1 MRNGKAAASGA
12 SLVAHVSAPGNA
24 GATGTT
30 APIDTTGANLLIAV
44 VPAYAVT
51 GTLTDSNNNAW
62 TAIVSE
68 GTGALALVMYYCTAP
83 VVGPGHTFTS
93 TAEQAPLIVQ
103 AFAGVAPGDSFDQA
117 SANCNSN
124 PAGAI
129 QPGPIAIP
137 TPRLVVTGVA
147 IGANIVSVDSDFAIT
162 DNTAYASG
170 IAVAGGAAW
179 QMAGA
184 IGQLNPSWIAAAI
197 SSDGAIAG
205 MLSFRVQGITDTQS
219 YSQVIRD
226 SMFAVLVQLPFFA
239 GFKARRS
246 KQLPVLQPLLPYLG
260 VYIIGE
266 DMGPDGDINAGDI
279 RFIHSLR
286 IGFQVIIENNDP
298 VASELNLDAAFWA
311 IMYGLW
317 ADDYLTN
324 MIASGM
330 PDNTRIEGVERG
342 TRKHVWGTSSNGEMP
357 IGELEYVATMRFRTE
372 WFPTGFP
379 DLLDIHVEA
388 VPLAADGT
396 APPSTEVQR
405 IIAEYEF
412 TPEITTPVKA
422 YRALS
427 K

>member
-1 MRNGKAAASGA
+1 VAAGIALSKAKAASGA
-12 SLVAHVSAPGNA
+12 TLVAHVSLPGNA

-30 APIDTTGANLLIAV
+30 APIDTTGANLLVAV

-62 TAIVSE
+62 VAIVSE
-68 GTGALALVMYYCTAP
+68 GTGTLALVMYYCTAP

-93 TAEQAPLIVQ
+93 TAQQAPLIVQ

-117 SANCNSN
+117 SASYNSN

-129 QPGPIAIP
+129 QPGPIVVP

-162 DNTAYASG
+162 DNASYASG
-170 IAVAGGAAW
+170 VAVAGAAAW

-219 YSQVIRD
+219 YSQVIID
-226 SMFAVLVQLPFFA
+226 SMFYVLVQLPFFV
-239 GFKARRS
+239 GFKSRRS
-246 KQLPVLQPLLPYLG
+246 KQLPVQQPLLPYLG
-260 VYIIGE
+260 VYFIGE

-279 RFIHSLR
+279 RFTHSLK
-286 IGFQVIIENNDP
+286 IGFQVIIENNDL
-298 VASELNLDAAFWA
+298 VASGLKLDAAFWA
-311 IMYGLW
+311 IMNGLW
-317 ADDYLTN
+317 NNDYLTN

-330 PDNTRIEGVERG
+330 PDNTRFEGVERG
-342 TRKHVWGTSSNGEMP
+342 SRKPMWGTIGSGEMP
-357 IGELEYVATMRFRTE
+357 IGELEYIATLRFRTN
-372 WFPTGFP
+372 WYPTGFP
-379 DLLDIHVEA
+379 DLLDIHVET
-388 VPLAADGT
+388 VPLAPDGT
-396 APPSTEVQR
+396 VPPASEVQR
-405 IIAEYEF
+405 IISEYEF
-412 TPEITTPVKA
+412 PPT
-422 YRALS
+422 
-427 K
+427 